1 MAWIYKRGSIWWLG
15 WRDASGEKVQ
25 QSLKTTSRE
34 VADQAL
40 AKLKLAEQAKQ
51 AGLLTAEFVAGLT
64 GQDLA
69 HRTTVAD
76 CFAQWLESARGGLN
90 PHTVQKYEQLAR
102 EFLASLPQAPAKMLL
117 AEVTAEHVRHFLTAK
132 SRRAALSTVRG
143 FRRILSGLF
152 ARAQN
157 EGQISG
163 NPVALVKLPRARKGD
178 SSRRAFS
185 LEELRDLHAKA
196 NPFWR
201 WMVVLGFYTGFALG
215 DLVTLRRLN
224 VDHAQRTIT
233 IRRRKTGTRVCVP
246 YGERAAPLLLPRP
259 GQRPDD
265 FFWPAQAARY
275 ERLGAGVFSLEFY
288 QIMARCGLVPPR
300 NGKRGAG
307 IGRANKRRQTGLG
320 FHCLRHTFVSFLK
333 ISGAVDSVAK
343 ELAGHES
350 SAVSA
355 NYTHLPSATLAD
367 AVRRLPSI

>member
-157 EGQISG
+157 EGHCPR
-163 NPVALVKLPRARKGD
+163 NPVSLVKLPRGKGD

>member
-1 MAWIYKRGSIWWLG
+1 MAWIYQRGARWWIG
-15 WRDASGEKVQ
+15 WREGGRLVQ

-51 AGLLTAEFVAGLT
+51 AGLLTEEFVAGLT

-76 CFAQWLESARGGLN
+76 YFAQWLESARTTLS
-90 PHTVQKYEQLAR
+90 PHTVAKYEQVAA
-102 EFLASLPQAPAKMLL
+102 EFLASLPQAPAQMRL
-117 AEVTAEHVRHFLTAK
+117 AEVTAEHVRQFLTAK

-178 SSRRAFS
+178 SARRAFT
-185 LEELRDLHAKA
+185 LAELRQLHETADA
-196 NPFWR
+196 FWQ
-201 WMVVLGFYTGFALG
+201 WMVVLGFYTGLALG
-215 DLVTLRRLN
+215 DLVTLRLGN
-224 VDHAQRTIT
+224 VDHRQRTIT

-246 YGERAAPLLLPRP
+246 YGERVAALLLPRT

-265 FFWPAQAARY
+265 YFWPDQAERY
-275 ERLGAGVFSLEFY
+275 ERFGAGPFSLEFY

-300 NGKRGAG
+300 KTKHRLLQ
-307 IGRANKRRQTGLG
+307 GRANKRRQTGLG

-350 SAVSA
+350 AAVSA
-355 NYTHLPSATLAD
+355 SYTHLPPATLAD

>member
-1 MAWIYKRGSIWWLG
+1 MAWIYQRGARWWIG
-15 WRDASGEKVQ
+15 WRDASGRLVQ

-40 AKLKLAEQAKQ
+40 AKLRLAEQARQ
-51 AGLLTAEFVAGLT
+51 AGLLTEEFVAGLT
-64 GQDLA
+64 GNAVA
-69 HRTTVAD
+69 HRTTVAEY
-76 CFAQWLESARGGLN
+76 FGAWLESARSSLT
-90 PHTVQKYEQLAR
+90 PRTVAKYEQVAA
-102 EFLASLPQAPAKMLL
+102 EFLASLPQAPAQMRL
-117 AEVTAEHVRHFLTAK
+117 AEVTAEHVRQFLTAK

-157 EGQISG
+157 EGLVNG
-163 NPVALVKLPRARKGD
+163 NPVSLVKLPRARKGD
-178 SSRRAFS
+178 SARRAFT
-185 LEELRDLHAKA
+185 LAELRDLHAKA

-300 NGKRGAG
+300 KTKHRQLQ
-307 IGRANKRRQTGLG
+307 GRANKRRQTGLG
-320 FHCLRHTFVSFLK
+320 FHCLRHTFVSALK
-333 ISGAVDSVAK
+333 IAGAVDSVAK